1 MIEIQ
6 IENQQ
11 LISLAVKCKLI
22 SANQEQVVLSRL
34 IELYQTDPAYSVV
47 TIFKERKILTQEKI
61 NALMALRK
69 HLKTKMLD
77 KRFGAIGIS
86 NRFISPEHVET
97 ALNDQ
102 DAYFRENQKS
112 KKIGDILVEKNAISN
127 ANKTAILLTQ
137 DRIQDDFLEQ
147 AIYDIATSEI
157 EQVTIN
163 KRFGAIAV
171 KHNFISIEQLNQAL
185 KFQKKEAGAKNKKRY
200 LGGILQELFQLTDQ
214 EVLSILK
221 IQKQFEKE
229 RLSLEKA
236 VTLYKSEVSS
246 SKRFNQLFDFTIS
259 RDKMEAFIHRK
270 RESFEKMELS
280 HFHNWLKLNGI
291 RSGLISNALINVF
304 LSDSE
309 VGEKLKI
316 AQGKYPTL
324 PTDETVQFHFD
335 TTSATNTSSTGLRA
349 DDQNLKARVK
359 KGTIIA
365 KLTPH
370 KPGKPGKDV
379 MGNTILPPEPR
390 MHLLMC
396 GDGVVKKDLNFIAV
410 QDGAPVLFKQR
421 TLFIEPCGRD
431 KETKTLKGHVE
442 TDTKTA
448 YGDVNLK
455 VEGNIQ
461 ANGALICHNLSI
473 KGNVLGKVNA
483 SGDIHIQGD
492 IGENESFV
500 QNSEYRTIISSE
512 GNLKLSKNIAQAKVV
527 ASKNVAAPN
536 ANVFSSEIHAM
547 ETILLNNVYSR
558 KEHPSI
564 LEIGHIPN
572 FRVEAVNRL
581 IDKEIAVLRT
591 FQNQDE
597 LDQLALKLQQFS
609 QAQNDYLEKERI
621 LSYLLK
627 VCDADG
633 QKHMESLA
641 DKIQLYEPDSSDSSD
656 DLLNSENALA
666 YMNEEIKQ
674 VEGLNSELQK
684 DRLSRRRFDIS
695 KLYRTATE
703 RTERYMAE
711 YRVRKKSI
719 MKKVAEKQPEIN
731 FQKQKIEELRIQKDF
746 LLFQNRPAAPS
757 FQPAIRVKNMVEKH
771 TVIKGPHTCVTI
783 KTNIYGV
790 KIREVKDAVSGNYEL
805 LIEGYYD

>member
-1 MIEIQ
+1 
-6 IENQQ
+6 
-11 LISLAVKCKLI
+11 
-22 SANQEQVVLSRL
+22 
-34 IELYQTDPAYSVV
+34 
-47 TIFKERKILTQEKI
+47 
-61 NALMALRK
+61 
-69 HLKTKMLD
+69 
-77 KRFGAIGIS
+77 
-86 NRFISPEHVET
+86 
-97 ALNDQ
+97 
-102 DAYFRENQKS
+102 
-112 KKIGDILVEKNAISN
+112 
-127 ANKTAILLTQ
+127 
-137 DRIQDDFLEQ
+137 
-147 AIYDIATSEI
+147 
-157 EQVTIN
+157 
-163 KRFGAIAV
+163 
-171 KHNFISIEQLNQAL
+171 
-185 KFQKKEAGAKNKKRY
+185 
-200 LGGILQELFQLTDQ
+200 
-214 EVLSILK
+214 
-221 IQKQFEKE
+221 
-229 RLSLEKA
+229 
-236 VTLYKSEVSS
+236 
-246 SKRFNQLFDFTIS
+246 
-259 RDKMEAFIHRK
+259 
-270 RESFEKMELS
+270 
-280 HFHNWLKLNGI
+280 
-291 RSGLISNALINVF
+291 
-304 LSDSE
+304 
-309 VGEKLKI
+309 
-316 AQGKYPTL
+316 
-324 PTDETVQFHFD
+324 
-335 TTSATNTSSTGLRA
+335 
-349 DDQNLKARVK
+349 
-359 KGTIIA
+359 
-365 KLTPH
+365 
-370 KPGKPGKDV
+370 
-379 MGNTILPPEPR
+379 
-390 MHLLMC
+390 
-396 GDGVVKKDLNFIAV
+396 
-410 QDGAPVLFKQR
+410 
-421 TLFIEPCGRD
+421 
-431 KETKTLKGHVE
+431 
-442 TDTKTA
+442 
-448 YGDVNLK
+448 
-455 VEGNIQ
+455 
-461 ANGALICHNLSI
+461 
-473 KGNVLGKVNA
+473 
-483 SGDIHIQGD
+483 
-492 IGENESFV
+492 
-500 QNSEYRTIISSE
+500 
-512 GNLKLSKNIAQAKVV
+512 
-527 ASKNVAAPN
+527 
-536 ANVFSSEIHAM
+536 M